1 MSELAQRQAR
11 DATVPWIRIPLMWP
25 EPGLE
30 DVEEA
35 QSPEAWARYFAEGLW
50 EDFASEKPKP
60 GEVDLL
66 TNILLMYALR
76 APAAFPDFEVF
87 LHLPHPREIPLP
99 AYVDLV
105 EIEEGE
111 DRETALRALTHA
123 DASYAIEPPIVD
135 DFDSP
140 HLGSR
145 LAGAALLPGRG
156 QQRGARRPPLRLA
169 LREGHGSRGRPD
181 HPGRS
186 RQPAG
191 SSGPSTISTN
201 SPAPSGSTRM
211 RKWTPGSP
219 RDPAFDECAHSMR
232 VVHPTEPAV
241 G

>member
-1 MSELAQRQAR
+1 MSWLNVKHAMQLS
-11 DATVPWIRIPLMWP
+11 PWIRIPLMWP

-123 DASYAIEPPIVD
+123 DAGYAIEPPIVD

-140 HLGSR
+140 HLGAGLRVLRYYQDQDEDSNEVHVGLR
-145 LAGAALLPGRG
+145 YAWRYEKDTEAADVLIILADPDAGRIL
-156 QQRGARRPPLRLA
+156 RSLDDIDEFARTIRI
-169 LREGHGSRGRPD
+169 SPD
-181 HPGRS
+181 EEVDTWM
-186 RQPAG
+186 
-191 SSGPSTISTN
+191 SS
-201 SPAPSGSTRM
+201 
-211 RKWTPGSP
+211 
-219 RDPAFDECAHSMR
+219 
-232 VVHPTEPAV
+232 
-241 G
+241 

>member
-1 MSELAQRQAR
+1 MSWLNVKHAM
-11 DATVPWIRIPLMWP
+11 DLSPWIRIPLMWP

-50 EDFASEKPKP
+50 EDFASEEPEP

-76 APAAFPDFEVF
+76 APAAYPDFEVF

-111 DRETALRALTHA
+111 EGENRETALRELTQA
-123 DASYAIEPPIVD
+123 DASRAVEPPIVE

-140 HLGSR
+140 HLGTGLRVLRYFQDEDSNEVHVGLR
-145 LAGAALLPGRG
+145 YAWRYEKEAEAADVLIILADPDAGRILGALDDVDDF
-156 QQRGARRPPLRLA
+156 ARTIRI
-169 LREGHGSRGRPD
+169 SPD
-181 HPGRS
+181 AEADAWRS
-186 RQPAG
+186 
-191 SSGPSTISTN
+191 S
-201 SPAPSGSTRM
+201 
-211 RKWTPGSP
+211 
-219 RDPAFDECAHSMR
+219 
-232 VVHPTEPAV
+232 
-241 G
+241 

>member
-1 MSELAQRQAR
+1 MSWLNVKHAMHLA
-11 DATVPWIRIPLMWP
+11 PWIRVPLMWP

-111 DRETALRALTHA
+111 DRETALHALTHA

-140 HLGSR
+140 HLGTGLRVLRYYQDQDEDSNEVHVGLR
-145 LAGAALLPGRG
+145 YAWRFEKGTEAADVLIILADPDAGRIL
-156 QQRGARRPPLRLA
+156 RSLDDIDAFARTIRISPNEEA
-169 LREGHGSRGRPD
+169 D
-181 HPGRS
+181 TWK
-186 RQPAG
+186 
-191 SSGPSTISTN
+191 SS
-201 SPAPSGSTRM
+201 
-211 RKWTPGSP
+211 
-219 RDPAFDECAHSMR
+219 
-232 VVHPTEPAV
+232 
-241 G
+241 